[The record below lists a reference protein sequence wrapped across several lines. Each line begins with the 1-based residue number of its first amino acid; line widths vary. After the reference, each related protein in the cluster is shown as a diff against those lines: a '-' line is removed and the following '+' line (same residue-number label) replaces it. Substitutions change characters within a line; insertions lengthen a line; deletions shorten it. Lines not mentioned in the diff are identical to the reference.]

1 MQDFT
6 VLPRVPRGDN
16 KSRAGLLSESNK
28 KESSARASW
37 RGLSE
42 DGFSLVELLISAILL
57 SVLMAAILMAVKM
70 AQTVHNST
78 QQGLELQQNVRASIS
93 MISRELI
100 NAGSG
105 LPYLSPISGN
115 PAVVVPFS
123 AKLGP
128 LGASVVGAPVYFL
141 TPRNQTGQAVTID
154 GEGGTLATPIQT
166 DILTFLGGQGDARFV
181 LQTLPGPTGGFG
193 NLVWLEDAI
202 GFSAGN
208 VLLFTNGF
216 QVSLG
221 VVTGTVPGGGL
232 QFNNGDPL
240 NMNILGN
247 SGTPNPNASS
257 ARQFPGGPPPQAL
270 PMASISYFID
280 STTDPAHPSLKRLA
294 NNGGG
299 AAAAVAV
306 MDDIENFQVTY
317 LVDQDANATTPDVVL
332 DAPTTA
338 ELSRVRGLTV
348 SVTGRSKVRMQD
360 ASFPDRHTR
369 LTMNQTC
376 FFRNNIRR

>member
-1 MQDFT
+1 MIRP
-6 VLPRVPRGDN
+6 PRTSFRRNPSEGTRGPHFE
-16 KSRAGLLSESNK
+16 SRAY
-28 KESSARASW
+28 AM
-37 RGLSE
+37 GLSE

-57 SVLMAAILMAVKM
+57 SILMASILMAVRM
-70 AQTVHNST
+70 SQTVHNST
-78 QQGLELQQNVRASIS
+78 QQSLELQQNVRASIS
-93 MISRELI
+93 MISRELL

-115 PAVVVPFS
+115 PPIPAPATARV
-123 AKLGP
+123 GP
-128 LGASVVGAPVYFL
+128 LGASVAGAPVYFL
-141 TPRNQTGQAVTID
+141 TPRNQTGQSVVKD
-154 GEGGTLATPIQT
+154 GEGGNLASPVQT

-181 LQTLPGPTGGFG
+181 LQTAPGPTASYGST
-193 NLVWLEDAI
+193 VYLENAA
-202 GFSAGN
+202 GFSVGN

-221 VVTGTVPGGGL
+221 IVTGTVAGGGL
-232 QFNNGDPL
+232 VFNNGDSLSL
-240 NMNILGN
+240 NPTA
-247 SGTPNPNASS
+247 SAGTPNPNAL
-257 ARQFPGGPPPQAL
+257 AALQNPGGPPPQAL

-280 STTDPAHPSLKRLA
+280 STTDPVHPALKRVA
-294 NNGGG
+294 NNAGG

-306 MDDIENFQVTY
+306 MDDIENLQVSY

-338 ELSRVRGLTV
+338 ELTLIRGLTV

-360 ASFPDRHTR
+360 ASFPDQHTR
-369 LTMNQTC
+369 LTMNQTV

>member
-1 MQDFT
+1 MIRP
-6 VLPRVPRGDN
+6 PRTSFRRKPTETQRDPHVA
-16 KSRAGLLSESNK
+16 SRAH
-28 KESSARASW
+28 AI
-37 RGLSE
+37 GLSE
-42 DGFSLVELLISAILL
+42 DGFSLVELLIAAILL
-57 SVLMAAILMAVKM
+57 SILMASILMAVRM
-70 AQTVHNST
+70 SHTVHNST

-93 MISRELI
+93 MISRELL

-115 PAVVVPFS
+115 PPIPVPAA

-128 LGASVVGAPVYFL
+128 LGASVAGAPVYFL
-141 TPRNQTGQAVTID
+141 TPRNQTGQTVSID

-181 LQTLPGPTGGFG
+181 LQTMPGPTASNGSI
-193 NLVWLEDAI
+193 VYLESAA
-202 GFSAGN
+202 GFSVGN

-221 VVTGTVPGGGL
+221 VVTALLPAGGL
-232 QFNNGDPL
+232 AFNNGDSLSL
-240 NMNILGN
+240 NPTAS
-247 SGTPNPNASS
+247 SGSPNPNAVAAS
-257 ARQFPGGPPPQAL
+257 QFPGGPPPQAL

-294 NNGGG
+294 NSAGG
-299 AAAAVAV
+299 AAAGVAV
-306 MDDIENFQVTY
+306 MDDIENLQVTY

-338 ELSRVRGLTV
+338 ELTLVRGLTV

-360 ASFPDRHTR
+360 SAYPDKHTR
-369 LTMNQTC
+369 LTMNQTV